1 MDIDL
6 SNLRLLEKE
15 RDISIDDLIPMIE
28 SALLLAYQKQPGA
41 IRGSRA
47 EIDRSSGIVTIW
59 APELDEDDQRIGEF
73 DDTPNNFGR
82 IAASTARQII
92 HQRLRDAQDSQVLG
106 EFKDREGT
114 LVSGVIQQGPN
125 PRMIHVDL
133 GTLEAVLPT
142 AEQVPGERYT
152 HNTRLRAY
160 ILEARRGPRPLHRT
174 VAFTPQPGAPPLRAR
189 SARNSGR
196 FS

>member
-92 HQRLRDAQDSQVLG
+92 YQRLRDAQDSQVLG

-114 LVSGVIQQGPN
+114 LFQ
-125 PRMIHVDL
+125 
-133 GTLEAVLPT
+133 VLFS
-142 AEQVPGERYT
+142 
-152 HNTRLRAY
+152 RA
-160 ILEARRGPRPLHRT
+160 L
-174 VAFTPQPGAPPLRAR
+174 TPA
-189 SARNSGR
+189 
-196 FS
+196 